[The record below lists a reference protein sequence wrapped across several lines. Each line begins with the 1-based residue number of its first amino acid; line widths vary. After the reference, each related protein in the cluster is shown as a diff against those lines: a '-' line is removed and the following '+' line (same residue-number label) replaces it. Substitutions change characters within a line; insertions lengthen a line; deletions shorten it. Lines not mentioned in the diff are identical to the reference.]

1 MPPHTTWMS
10 HGCDATQRTQCS
22 IYPQK
27 RPGCGRHLDCLW
39 GGWMEGF
46 RAAVGSHF
54 LTGWWSC
61 IFMVWAL
68 CSLCVMPES
77 LKFIKK
83 ASLREVH
90 L

>member
-1 MPPHTTWMS
+1 
-10 HGCDATQRTQCS
+10 
-22 IYPQK
+22 
-27 RPGCGRHLDCLW
+27 
-39 GGWMEGF
+39 MEGF

-83 ASLREVH
+83 ASLREVNQKHRAFSWPSVGH
-90 L
+90 LTVRTLKSLLYINR